1 LKLIISE
8 VAHYNPNP
16 VNSVLTV
23 QNNERID
30 ALNIVDIT
38 GRTVY
43 HSSINNTVS
52 KIDVRSFDSGIY
64 LVQVLVAGKT
74 LKQKKIIIN

>member
-1 LKLIISE
+1 MKLIISE

-74 LKQKKIIIN
+74 LKQQKIIIN